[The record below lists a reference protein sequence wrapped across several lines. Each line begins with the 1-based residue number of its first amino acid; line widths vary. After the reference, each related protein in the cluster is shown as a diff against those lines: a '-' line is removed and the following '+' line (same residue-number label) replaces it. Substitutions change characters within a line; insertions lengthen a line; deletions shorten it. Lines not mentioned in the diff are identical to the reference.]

1 MSLSL
6 LYHALGLYGF
16 HQLRSWQKGGAFY
29 LEVVRSKK
37 RCGACRFWDVKKKGY
52 RWRVIRL
59 LPIGKRP
66 VFARVKDEAVLL

>member
-16 HQLRSWQKGGAFY
+16 HQLRSWQKGGALY

-37 RCGACRFWDVKKKGY
+37 RCRPRSASWIEPRAKMPSL
-52 RWRVIRL
+52 R
-59 LPIGKRP
+59 GK
-66 VFARVKDEAVLL
+66 

>member
-16 HQLRSWQKGGAFY
+16 HQLRSWQKGGALY

-37 RCGACRFWDVKKKGY
+37 PLRGLQHMGCEEK
-52 RWRVIRL
+52 RL
-59 LPIGKRP
+59 SMEGNSTLTHRKETRICSSE
-66 VFARVKDEAVLL
+66 DEAVLL